1 MSSAVGTIVK
11 LALLTGV
18 RRSENAGVREVE
30 LDLSAAEPVLTIHSG
45 RAKNRNAHRV
55 PLSRQAAE
63 LFRDAI
69 AKAGTSE
76 FVFPSERTAT
86 HIAPESVSQ
95 AMERT
100 RAKLG
105 IEDVAMHDLRRTVG
119 TYMSRLGV
127 PKDIRERILNHGG
140 KRKGS
145 ITEGVYNRYEY
156 NPEKRAALEL

>member
-1 MSSAVGTIVK
+1 M
-11 LALLTGV
+11 
-18 RRSENAGVREVE
+18 
-30 LDLSAAEPVLTIHSG
+30 
-45 RAKNRNAHRV
+45 
-55 PLSRQAAE
+55 SRQAAK
-63 LFRDAI
+63 LFREAI
-69 AKAGTSE
+69 AKAGNSE
-76 FVFPSERTAT
+76 FVFPSERAVE
-86 HIAPESVSQ
+86 HIASGGVSQ